1 MLTLCDNRRRLG
13 NMARTK
19 VRRIGN
25 SRGIVIPAD
34 MIEDL
39 GLEAGD
45 EVDLAKDAD
54 RLVMRVVD
62 SDRPSFIEAMEGVL
76 REDAKI
82 IEELAKV

>member
-1 MLTLCDNRRRLG
+1 
-13 NMARTK
+13 MARTK